1 MEIPF
6 YLSTANIVRWERKE
20 RQKKNHVTNNSQRHY
35 SNNVNFWF
43 IQKIMYIVHVMT
55 YFWPSH
61 RFFVP
66 RWSLKSIF
74 VSSWEKSLFIY
85 LSVPEQMEDEKDKR
99 NAIICF
105 IVANNSRSQKGKPR
119 PSFGRRQTWQPT
131 TPVLLPKLK

>member
-20 RQKKNHVTNNSQRHY
+20 RQKKNHVTNNSHRHY
-35 SNNVNFWF
+35 SNNINFWF
-43 IQKIMYIVHVMT
+43 IQTLYMLCWPL
-55 YFWPSH
+55 WPSH

-74 VSSWEKSLFIY
+74 VSSLFIY

-131 TPVLLPKLK
+131 TPVLLPKLKYRSE